1 MKDPSES
8 IRQWLFDILNLTVE
22 YNGSYVPCYS
32 FVPQGEKM
40 PFIVL
45 GEQYMEADESTKDSN
60 ITLNSINIEVYA
72 SYTGNDASY
81 KMVNALSEDILEL
94 ITADPITE
102 AGSGGSDV
110 GGIDGYSE
118 INIMVGSIATQRVL
132 FDNEIVIMKSIVIKF
147 RLEEE

>member
-1 MKDPSES
+1 MKDPSEN
-8 IRQWLFDILNLTVE
+8 IRQWLFDILNLTLQ
-22 YNGSYVPCYS
+22 YNGSYVPCCS
-32 FVPQGEKM
+32 FVPQNTVM
-40 PFIVL
+40 PYIVL

-81 KMVNALSEDILEL
+81 KMVNGLSEDILEL

-110 GGIDGYSE
+110 GGIDGYNE
-118 INIMVGSIATQRVL
+118 IDIMVGSIATQRVL
-132 FDNEIVIMKSIVIKF
+132 FDNNIVIVKSIVIKF